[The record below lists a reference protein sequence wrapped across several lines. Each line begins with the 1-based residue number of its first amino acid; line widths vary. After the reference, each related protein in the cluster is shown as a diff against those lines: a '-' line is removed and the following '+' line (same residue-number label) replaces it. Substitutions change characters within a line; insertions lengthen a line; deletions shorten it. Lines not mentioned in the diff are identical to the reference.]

1 MTMEPEQIKQPEM
14 PNLDSKPA
22 KIKSFVYT
30 IRDWKE
36 YLGESL
42 LIIFSVLLVVILTE
56 YINKFREKGNTKILL
71 KNIATELNHNKKAI
85 LEMNQY
91 NLMVLDKI
99 DSALINKKLQ
109 DDLVSNDEFHLN
121 VIAPQGVLY
130 RYLDNDAW
138 TIAKSNNVMSKV
150 DGETIA
156 MLTKVYDNQER
167 IMKVEDEVAKVI
179 LDRASRDPKQLHINL
194 ILIRDIYHG
203 WAVDRTYGLLKKIDN
218 AIKKVDKF

>member
-1 MTMEPEQIKQPEM
+1 MEPEQIKLPEA
-14 PNLDSKPA
+14 PKLESAPA
-22 KIKSFVYT
+22 RTKSFVYT

-56 YINKFREKGNTKILL
+56 YFNHLREKENTKNLL
-71 KNIATELNHNKKAI
+71 KNISAELNHNKKAI
-85 LEMNQY
+85 REMNQY
-91 NLMVLDKI
+91 NLLVLDKI

-109 DDLVSNDEFHLN
+109 GDLVSNDEFHLN
-121 VIAPQGVLY
+121 IIAPRGVLFH
-130 RYLDNDAW
+130 YLDNEAW

-150 DGETIA
+150 DDETIG

-167 IMKVEDEVAKVI
+167 MMKVEDEVAKII
-179 LDRASRDPKQLHINL
+179 LDRASRDPKQLHTTL

-203 WAVDRTYGLLKKIDN
+203 WAVDRTSGLLKKIDD